1 MKIKTKFRSL
11 KKIYHISD
19 IQIRNLK
26 RHKEFEQCFEN
37 LYTFLRKDPDNSVVY
52 IGGDIAHSKT
62 DMSPELVDQLSR
74 LFKNLADICPTL
86 LIAGN
91 HDCNLNNRSR
101 LDVLTPIVQ
110 NLNHPDLHYLDKT
123 DVYYIGGVGFAV
135 LEVRD
140 DETNLPDPS
149 TIKAKTKVLL
159 FHGTVDKSQTDLGF
173 ALPSAVKLKDFD
185 GYDMV
190 MLGDIHKMQTMQ
202 EYKEGKVTK
211 PAVRYCGSL
220 VQQNH
225 GETLLG
231 HGVSVWDVKSR
242 EFVHQE
248 IENEYGY
255 YTMDIDS
262 GLVPKVDDL
271 PKKARLRLRVK
282 NTSPSDL
289 KKALTVI
296 KHRHNIKEM
305 SIIREDNYK
314 VDAGNSSTVDFGDV
328 SDPDVQNG
336 LIENYLK
343 TNTTADDDTIEKVK
357 KINKEL
363 SSSIIGEEISRNIN
377 WKPTRFEFS
386 NMFSYGEDNVI
397 DFKRCNGI
405 AGLFSPNASGKSSIL
420 DAITFCL
427 FDKSTR
433 AYKAENVMNH
443 SKSDFSCKLEFDVGN
458 DQYVIERRGRI
469 QNNKVASTRV
479 DVDFYRLDDGKKFSL
494 NGDQRASTN
503 KNIRKLVGTYEDFI
517 MTSFSSQG
525 NSDMFLGLNQT
536 EKKEILGKFLGLSI
550 FDQLYKL
557 AKEESSGLQAMLK
570 NFLDADYDQQISDIE
585 NEMDAVVE
593 VIEKLNISL
602 HEKEE
607 SRDVFKDKIIDL
619 VKIIKPID
627 STLRSIDELENEYS
641 NTDANL
647 QSLNARLES
656 TKTQLQNSKKDEE
669 ILKNRIKS
677 EKYVDIDSRLNEY
690 ELLVAQKDE
699 TKVEVNSLKVEVK
712 NKLEKIHKL
721 GNLDYDPN
729 CEKCVNNVFVK
740 DAIQTKEA
748 LTNDKQRAGTLVAKL
763 KTLENKI
770 QINNDVL
777 EIHREFKSLNL
788 ELSNTTGNIGTFERR
803 VKEIKDSSKTA
814 KALKNTVKNEIKR
827 SQSYQKD
834 IDFNSEIQEKIDD
847 AKNSESIINTEI
859 KAMNNDIQ
867 QYIGKKSAL
876 EAKKE
881 EIIQVINKV
890 TDLEQKYEAYKYY
903 LMAVD
908 KNGVSYDLIS
918 QVLINVETEVN
929 DILAQIVDFQII
941 FEMDGKN
948 INNYIAY
955 GDDKSWSL
963 EMASGM
969 EKFISTLAIRIA
981 LTNISNLPRPNFIA
995 IDEGWGT
1002 MDSDNL
1008 NSLYQLFQYLKNIF
1022 QFSLIISHIDTMRD
1036 FTDILLEIKQ
1046 EEGLSKIVF

>member
-814 KALKNTVKNEIKR
+814 KALKNTVKSEIKR